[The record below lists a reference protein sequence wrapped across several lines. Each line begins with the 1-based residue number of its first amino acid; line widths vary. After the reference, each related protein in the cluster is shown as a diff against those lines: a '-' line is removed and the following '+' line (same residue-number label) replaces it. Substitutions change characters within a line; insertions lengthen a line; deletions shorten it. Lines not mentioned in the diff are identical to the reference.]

1 LRKKD
6 KNKKKDRRRYRFRKL
21 NFCHYSKFPDFS
33 FIQRFHSICISVY
46 IKIGIFVILYKIV
59 FVGFLFQCKTKLF
72 FAFVFSTK
80 QAWQQKFL
88 SQKIQKTL
96 INKGFNHGHEDSRKN
111 FFVFQNSVNNPT
123 FLKTDFKKFKLN
135 WNSMSQLLI
144 RQHNCCFFLRL
155 LFLDTKMYLNLAK
168 KRQN

>member
-1 LRKKD
+1 MRKKD

-46 IKIGIFVILYKIV
+46 IKISIFVILYKIV

-80 QAWQQKFL
+80 QAWQQKFR
-88 SQKIQKTL
+88 SQKLQKTL
-96 INKGFNHGHEDSRKN
+96 INKGFNHGHEDSRKKLFCFPKLCEQSN
-111 FFVFQNSVNNPT
+111 FLENRLQNV
-123 FLKTDFKKFKLN
+123 
-135 WNSMSQLLI
+135 
-144 RQHNCCFFLRL
+144 
-155 LFLDTKMYLNLAK
+155 
-168 KRQN
+168 